1 MFDDLIKEIKKL
13 EKGITL
19 SIPIEADK
27 DGYLDKECPGKEC
40 QVQFKVH
47 ENDWKSDQHIFCPI
61 CKHMAFADQWYTTEQ
76 AKRFKEIGV
85 AHLKSRINSSMASS
99 ARKFNQRQPRNSFL
113 SITLSHKG
121 KPVSI
126 PMPPAATDPLQL
138 KITCP
143 ECQCRYA
150 VIGAGFFCP
159 LCGHNSA
166 EDTFI
171 QSIKKAKATLEV
183 IEKLEEIEIQVGR
196 DHTENAKQMM
206 LEKCI
211 EAGVMAFQRAA
222 EVIYKTQAGEES
234 LTRNVFQRLDQG
246 SDLWKDKFGIA
257 YLDIISEKELKT
269 IRIAFQQRHLLSHC
283 EGIVDQEYIDK
294 SGDLRYTA
302 GQRISLKKNT
312 ILDFLNALEKLF
324 EGLQK
329 SIRNR

>member
-1 MFDDLIKEIKKL
+1 MGVDQDNWKK
-13 EKGITL
+13 
-19 SIPIEADK
+19 
-27 DGYLDKECPGKEC
+27 
-40 QVQFKVH
+40 
-47 ENDWKSDQHIFCPI
+47 DQNIFCPV
-61 CKHMAFADQWYTTEQ
+61 CKHTAFADLWYTTEQ
-76 AKRFKEIGV
+76 AERIKEIGL
-85 AHLKSRINSSMASS
+85 AHLKSRVSSAIASS

-121 KPVSI
+121 SPVSV

-138 KITCP
+138 KISCP

-166 EDTFI
+166 EYTFS

-183 IEKLEEIEIQVGR
+183 IDKLEEIEVQVGR

-211 EAGVMAFQRAA
+211 QSGVMAFQRAT
-222 EVIYKTQAGEES
+222 EVIYKKQTGDEA
-234 LTRNVFQRLDQG
+234 LTRNVFQRLDQV
-246 SDLWKDKFGIA
+246 SDLWKEKFGTS
-257 YLDIISEKELKT
+257 YLDILSGGELRT

-283 EGIVDQEYIDK
+283 EGIVDQDYINK
-294 SGDLRYTA
+294 SDDARYA
-302 GQRISLKKNT
+302 VGQRISLKKNNV
-312 ILDFLNALEKLF
+312 LDFLNALEKLF

-329 SIRNR
+329 SIGKN